1 MLDCNVTGSFRFL
14 SVDLKY
20 AVGPGP
26 QTWLLPLHSGSL
38 SCRFG
43 HGMFLVCLESL
54 YKKITGHELK
64 YEALIGK
71 PSVVTYN
78 YAELLVRQQAESLGW
93 TGPVKRLYAIG

>member
-1 MLDCNVTGSFRFL
+1 MDGRGQESQVITLQKVFECDLLLRRCSTEDFL
-14 SVDLKY
+14 S
-20 AVGPGP
+20 P
-26 QTWLLPLHSGSL
+26 
-38 SCRFG
+38 RFG

-78 YAELLVRQQAESLGW
+78 YAELLVKQQAESLGW